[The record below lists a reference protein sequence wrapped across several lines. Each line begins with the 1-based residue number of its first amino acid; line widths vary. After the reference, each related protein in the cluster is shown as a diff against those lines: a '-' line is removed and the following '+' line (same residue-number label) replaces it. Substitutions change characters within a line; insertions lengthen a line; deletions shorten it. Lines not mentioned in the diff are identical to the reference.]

1 MMSAP
6 ATNRAQGR
14 GVERAALFSGLRELE
29 AYSLPCDRVYFG
41 HEFCQ
46 RRLPEAGEARRAL
59 ELAEARNLPFTLVT
73 PFVTDAGLA
82 RVRALLS
89 ELTGAGVPSGFEA
102 VVNDWGA
109 LRMIRREWP
118 GIPIALGRLLTK
130 QKRGPRLMNII
141 GRLPAD
147 AADHFMRS
155 NVDAPRL
162 ADFLRAQGVVR
173 VELDNLLQGIR
184 REPGALPA
192 SLYTPF
198 AYISTTRLCL
208 LMGGDQP
215 GKNFR
220 SIGRCSRECL
230 RYGITLAHRD
240 MPVPLRLQGNTMF
253 FENNKLPPDL
263 AALNINR
270 IVLEPSLP

>member
-1 MMSAP
+1 MTAPPANPAP
-6 ATNRAQGR
+6 ARKI
-14 GVERAALFSGLRELE
+14 ERAALFSGLRELE
-29 AYSLPCDRVYFG
+29 SYSGPCDRVYFG

-46 RRLPEAGEARRAL
+46 RRLPEPGEARRAL
-59 ELAEARNLPFTLVT
+59 DVADARSLPFTLVT
-73 PFVTDAGLA
+73 PFVTDPGLA
-82 RVRALLS
+82 RVRALLE

-118 GIPIALGRLLTK
+118 GIPLALGRLLTK
-130 QKRGPRLMNII
+130 QKRGPRLLNII

-147 AADHFMRS
+147 ASDHFMRS
-155 NVDAPRL
+155 NVDTPRL

-184 REPGALPA
+184 RPPGALPA

-208 LMGGDQP
+208 LMRGDQP
-215 GKNFR
+215 DKNFR
-220 SIGRCSRECL
+220 SLGRCSRECR
-230 RYGITLAHRD
+230 RYDITLTHRD

-253 FENNKLPPDL
+253 FENNALPPDL
-263 AALNINR
+263 AKLNINR
-270 IVLEPSLP
+270 MVIEPALP

>member
-1 MMSAP
+1 MAIP
-6 ATNRAQGR
+6 ATIPATPLPI
-14 GVERAALFSGLRELE
+14 ERAALFSELSALE
-29 AYSLPCDRVYFG
+29 ACASACDRIYFG

-46 RRLPEAGEARRAL
+46 RRLPDSNAAGRAL
-59 ELAEARNLPFTLVT
+59 DIACSRNLLFTLVT

-82 RVRALLS
+82 RVRALM
-89 ELTGAGVPSGFEA
+89 EKFAGAGFPAGFEV

-118 GIPIALGRLLTK
+118 GIPLILGRLLTK

-141 GRLPAD
+141 GRLPEN

-155 NVDAPRL
+155 NVDAPHL
-162 ADFLRAQGVVR
+162 ADFLRTQGIVR

-184 REPGALPA
+184 RVPGTLPA

-208 LMGGDQP
+208 LMRGDQAD
-215 GKNFR
+215 KNFR
-220 SIGRCSRECL
+220 SIGRCSREC
-230 RYGITLAHRD
+230 RQYDITLTHPD
-240 MPVPLRLQGNTMF
+240 MPVPLHLQGNTMF
-253 FENNKLPPDL
+253 FENTTLPLDL
-263 AALNINR
+263 AALNIDR
-270 IVLEPSLP
+270 IVLEPGVP